1 MEEKKFDPYQFIGFV
16 LIAVIL
22 TWMLYQNQPQEVP
35 QNATVTPTE
44 VVANKTAV
52 APVVNDS
59 LAQLV
64 LQNTYG
70 DLAVLMQESPQSIQ
84 TLSSDKLLLEVD
96 SKGGQL
102 VKVQLKEFENYQSAP
117 LNLIAEG
124 NTDFNIEIPLRDGRI
139 LNTRDFYF
147 TPSLSKQG
155 DQEIVTLTSGAASG
169 IRLMIDYIIQPDT
182 YLIDYQ
188 VRSEG
193 LGRFVKTEGVKLQWR
208 SQAFRNSKSLDYENR
223 YTELSYQHE
232 GDKVDELGVAGSD
245 EETVTAVNWVSFRQ
259 HFFSAILI
267 SKTPMN
273 DVQVR
278 SEDLSQDESLEER
291 FTKNFAV
298 SVPVATQAN

>member
-84 TLSSDKLLLEVD
+84 TLSSEKLLLEVD

-208 SQAFRNSKSLDYENR
+208 SQAFR
-223 YTELSYQHE
+223 
-232 GDKVDELGVAGSD
+232 
-245 EETVTAVNWVSFRQ
+245 
-259 HFFSAILI
+259 
-267 SKTPMN
+267 
-273 DVQVR
+273 
-278 SEDLSQDESLEER
+278 
-291 FTKNFAV
+291 
-298 SVPVATQAN
+298 